1 MCIIILIN
9 DKVKRLYKK
18 AITNFVIA
26 FLYQKD

>member
-1 MCIIILIN
+1 LIN